1 VTMKDA
7 PMQREQTYVSLRRV
21 WAMRLSILLFVR
33 LLSVRLTLLG
43 RMAAVALLLLLLVVI
58 AMALLAVTAVVIVAR
73 HVRFEAGL

>member
-1 VTMKDA
+1 MKDA
-7 PMQREQTYVSLRRV
+7 PIQREQTYVSWRRV

-43 RMAAVALLLLLLVVI
+43 RMAAVALLLLLVVI
-58 AMALLAVTAVVIVAR
+58 AMALLAVSAVVIVAR